1 MSNLLSSDWHW
12 MIWCYS
18 SGDMGIVTF
27 NSPLSSVPKF
37 RHPKF
42 ASTFCGNFKLP
53 YHWTSV
59 CVCQLAFTFHKLKG
73 KACVVS
79 NACTRMD
86 ENCTKMSIPI
96 IPSLSKQPNIQ
107 TSYQPISPNKPSSQ
121 PSCKSPLLIQFVP
134 SFTFNAPRSIA
145 GANAKAAGMMV
156 LKPRSPLASARV
168 A

>member
-1 MSNLLSSDWHW
+1 MVIWGLSHLTYHSHLSQNSGIPNLHQLSVGTSNCHIIGHL
-12 MIWCYS
+12 C
-18 SGDMGIVTF
+18 
-27 NSPLSSVPKF
+27 
-37 RHPKF
+37 
-42 ASTFCGNFKLP
+42 
-53 YHWTSV
+53 V

-79 NACTRMD
+79 NTCTRMD

-107 TSYQPISPNKPSSQ
+107 TSYQPISPNKHSSQ